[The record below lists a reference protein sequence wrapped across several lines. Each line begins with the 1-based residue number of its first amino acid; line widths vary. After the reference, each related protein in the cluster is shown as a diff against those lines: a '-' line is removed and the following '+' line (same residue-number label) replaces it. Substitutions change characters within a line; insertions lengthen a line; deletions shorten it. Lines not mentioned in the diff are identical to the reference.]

1 MAATTVTYDS
11 DPVRR
16 AGNLWEIHGTIEV
29 DTAATAYAILNNKHH
44 IVAANLSVE
53 DSPSAAFGSLRLG
66 LNKAADFSTST
77 PGSIAVDADA
87 TLGTVRFSVQYA

>member
-29 DTAATAYAILNNKHH
+29 DTTITAYAILNNKHH
-44 IVAANLSVE
+44 IVAANLSQE
-53 DSPSAAFGSLRLG
+53 DTTFGSLQLRL
-66 LNKAADFSTST
+66 NTAADLTTST
-77 PGSIAVDADA
+77 PGSIAVDSDA
-87 TLGTVRFSVQYA
+87 AVGTVRFAVQYA